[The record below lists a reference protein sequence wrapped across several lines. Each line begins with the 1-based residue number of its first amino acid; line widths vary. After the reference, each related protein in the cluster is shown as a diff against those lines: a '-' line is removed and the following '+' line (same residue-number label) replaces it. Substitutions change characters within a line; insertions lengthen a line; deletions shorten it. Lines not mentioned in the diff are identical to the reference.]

1 MLETIFDILSCLC
14 FPFKTA
20 KERQVDSGYLDITEN
35 PESVCE
41 KEREREKYLLKRF
54 SLQNMCIS
62 ITVTVL
68 L

>member
-41 KEREREKYLLKRF
+41 KEREREISFEKI